1 MLAILQFN
9 LQLYL
14 FKMSKK
20 WVGNRR
26 DRKFSYARDAEW
38 QRDHAP
44 YDCCQGKHIVVT
56 GGCSGIGLELAR
68 EAIHRDAKAVSL
80 IDLNDAGKLLR
91 ELQDE
96 AADGLSAVFLCKISA
111 FQADISDF
119 NQVRDHS
126 LEEITFDRMHR
137 LYNPQVK

>member
-1 MLAILQFN
+1 MPLQPD
-9 LQLYL
+9 L

-20 WVGNRR
+20 WVGNKR
-26 DRKFSYARDAEW
+26 DRKFSYARTKDW
-38 QRDHAP
+38 RSDHAP
-44 YDCCQGKHIVVT
+44 YDCCRGKHIVIT

-80 IDLNDAGKLLR
+80 IDLNDAGKVLR

-111 FQADISDF
+111 FQADVSDF
-119 NQVRDHS
+119 GQVGYNS
-126 LEEITFDRMHR
+126 LIMINTRSR
-137 LYNPQVK
+137 TRKGCT